1 MTPSRISR
9 RIALVKPSPTI
20 AMSERAAQ
28 LRKEGRS
35 IISFALGE
43 PDFDTPAL
51 VNLAAIAAIEQGQ
64 TRYTATAGTPALR
77 QAIAD
82 KLLRENGLVYAP
94 NEIIVTCGAKHA
106 IFNALAVT
114 LNPGDEVIVPAP
126 YWVSYPDMAIACDG
140 VPVILSCDEASGFT
154 IDAVELERAITPRTK
169 WLILNAPSNPT
180 GATYSV
186 EQLRAVAQVLMRHPQ
201 VLLMMD
207 DIYEHIRFDLTPGHI
222 AHHILQIEPALQ
234 DRTVVI
240 NGVSK
245 TYAMTGWRIGYAA
258 APKDIVQAMDVL
270 QSQSTSNASSI
281 SQAAAMAALNGP
293 QDVVRQWAQVY
304 QERLDAAVLAL
315 SAIPGLSVR
324 RPGGAFYLFVNC
336 KGLIG
341 RRTTRGQTLNSDTD
355 VALFLLEFAGVA
367 VLAGSAFGLS
377 PYLRLSIATEMK
389 LILAGCSQIA
399 EAVSTLT

>member
-1 MTPSRISR
+1 MYSSRISR
-9 RIALVKPSPTI
+9 RIALIKPSPTI
-20 AMSERAAQ
+20 AMAERATQ

-43 PDFDTPAL
+43 PDFDTPAF
-51 VNLAAIAAIEQGQ
+51 VTRAAIAAIEQGQ

-82 KLLRENGLVYAP
+82 KLLRENGLTYAP

-114 LNPGDEVIVPAP
+114 INPGDEVIVPAP

-140 VPVILSCDEASGFT
+140 VPVILPCNEHSGFT
-154 IDAVELERAITPRTK
+154 IDAAELERVITPSTK

-186 EQLRAVAQVLMRHPQ
+186 DQLRAVAQVLIRHPQ
-201 VLLMMD
+201 VLLMVD
-207 DIYEHIRFDLTPGHI
+207 DIYEHIRFDLAPGHI
-222 AHHILQIEPALQ
+222 AQHILQIEPALRH
-234 DRTVVI
+234 RTAVI

-258 APKDIVQAMDVL
+258 APEDIVKAMDVL

-281 SQAAAMAALNGP
+281 SQAAALAALNGS
-293 QDVVRQWAQVY
+293 QDVVRQWVQVY

-324 RPGGAFYLFVNC
+324 RPGGAFYVFVNC
-336 KGLIG
+336 EGLIG
-341 RRTTRGQTLNSDTD
+341 RRTPKGQTLNSDTD
-355 VALFLLEFAGVA
+355 VALFFLEFAGVA

-377 PYLRLSIATEMK
+377 PYLRVSIATEIK
-389 LILAGCSQIA
+389 IILTGCTQIA
-399 EAVSTLT
+399 QAVSTLT